1 MSHDTIAPTI
11 LVWFRDDLRQHDNAA
26 LAWAPR

>member
-1 MSHDTIAPTI
+1 MSHEADAPTI
-11 LVWFRDDLRQHDNAA
+11 LVWFRDDLRLHDNAA